1 MKRIFKKN
9 KGAIALTAI
18 IIISAV
24 SLIVTMTLASTSLAG
39 SLTRMNNVSQI
50 KIDSIVDGCMEEALI
65 EYKKDMQGYTGSTT
79 SDCTIQITGTSPLI
93 TINIAATPDNQ
104 TKEIEGIVEFDSDVE
119 LTSYREVIIY

>member
-1 MKRIFKKN
+1 
-9 KGAIALTAI
+9 
-18 IIISAV
+18 
-24 SLIVTMTLASTSLAG
+24 MTLASTSLAG